1 MPARGNVD
9 RVQSL
14 DSRRGPRHSQFF
26 RRNMNKTQ
34 KLLTALGLVSGVAFT
49 AALAAVPNNTLLS
62 MQIGDPSTYDPVPLR
77 RHR

>member
-1 MPARGNVD
+1 MCKVLTQGAA
-9 RVQSL
+9 L
-14 DSRRGPRHSQFF
+14 AIPRITAQFY

-49 AALAAVPNNTLLS
+49 AAFAAVPNNTLLS